1 MAKLEKL
8 ARRFRVN
15 HGGKFRLE
23 DVNPA
28 DTHGVSSAEE
38 AHELLG
44 AGLKRLSELQDKLY
58 AQQKWAILLI
68 VQAMDAGGKDSLI
81 KHVMSGV
88 NPAGC
93 HVASFK
99 QPSAE
104 ELRYP
109 FLRRGLLPLP
119 ERGMVGIYNRSYYE
133 ETLVVRVH
141 PELLAAEQLP
151 DSLVSKKIWQERY
164 QDIGAFERH
173 LARSGIVVRK
183 FFLHVSKAE
192 QKKRFLKRLDKPEK
206 NWKFSEQDVQERQF
220 WPQYMEA
227 YEDLIRN
234 TAAPQAPWYVV
245 PADHKWF
252 TQIIVA
258 AAIVDTLDELCLEYP
273 RVDGQRRKEL
283 AAARRRLESEPD

>member
-1 MAKLEKL
+1 MTKLVKL
-8 ARRFRVN
+8 ARRFRVD
-15 HGGKFRLE
+15 HGGKFRLRHV
-23 DVNPA
+23 DPA
-28 DTHGVSSAEE
+28 DTHGVSSAEA
-38 AHELLG
+38 AHELLET
-44 AGLKRLSELQDKLY
+44 GLKRLRELQDKLY
-58 AQQKWAILLI
+58 AEQKWAVLLI

-109 FLRRGLLPLP
+109 FLRRGALPLP

-151 DSLVSKKIWQERY
+151 NSLVSKQIWQERY
-164 QDIGAFERH
+164 QDIKAFERH
-173 LARSGIVVRK
+173 LARNGTVVRK

-192 QKKRFLKRLDKPEK
+192 QKKRFLKRLEEPEK
-206 NWKFSEQDVQERQF
+206 NWKFSEHDVQERQF

-227 YEDLIRN
+227 CEDMIRN
-234 TAAPQAPWYVV
+234 TATPRAPWYVV

-252 TQIIVA
+252 TQLVVA
-258 AAIVDTLDELCLEYP
+258 RAIVDTLDGLCLAYP
-273 RVDGQRRKEL
+273 KVDGKRRKEL
-283 AAARRRLESEPD
+283 AAARRVVESEPD